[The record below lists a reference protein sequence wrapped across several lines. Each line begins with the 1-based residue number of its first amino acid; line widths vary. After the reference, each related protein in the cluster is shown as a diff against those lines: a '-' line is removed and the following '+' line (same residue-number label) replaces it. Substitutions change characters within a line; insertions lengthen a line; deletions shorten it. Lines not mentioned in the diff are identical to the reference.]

1 MKKAFGI
8 LHRWDKNIYNEYIRQ
23 LMHTVDG
30 TVREC
35 ACVSPKGG
43 TCFMEELIR
52 FCQRYQG
59 LLKEAALVLMGLL
72 ILLLLARILRQIK
85 RLNRSFGDIIGNV
98 QAYFDVILRDEEE
111 EEAKQQL
118 VQIHKMEETEESVR
132 DKQELTAEQ
141 EKKKAEDEKL
151 FNAVLQEYFS

>member
-1 MKKAFGI
+1 
-8 LHRWDKNIYNEYIRQ
+8 
-23 LMHTVDG
+23 
-30 TVREC
+30 
-35 ACVSPKGG
+35 
-43 TCFMEELIR
+43 MEELIR

-85 RLNRSFGDIIGNV
+85 RLNRSLGDIIGNV

-111 EEAKQQL
+111 EEL
-118 VQIHKMEETEESVR
+118 VREPMQIHKMEETREDSR
-132 DKQELTAEQ
+132 DKRELTAEQ
-141 EKKKAEDEKL
+141 EKKKEEDEKL

>member
-1 MKKAFGI
+1 
-8 LHRWDKNIYNEYIRQ
+8 
-23 LMHTVDG
+23 
-30 TVREC
+30 
-35 ACVSPKGG
+35 
-43 TCFMEELIR
+43 MEELIR

-111 EEAKQQL
+111 EEPKQQL

>member
-23 LMHTVDG
+23 HMHTADG

-59 LLKEAALVLMGLL
+59 LLKEAAFVLMGLL

-85 RLNRSFGDIIGNV
+85 RLNRSFGDIIGKCPGI
-98 QAYFDVILRDEEE
+98 F
-111 EEAKQQL
+111 
-118 VQIHKMEETEESVR
+118 
-132 DKQELTAEQ
+132 
-141 EKKKAEDEKL
+141 
-151 FNAVLQEYFS
+151 